1 MRGAASTLASR
12 RERASELAGLLNT
25 SLRSAQE
32 LGARRVIKR
41 SVDAADAVISVAREL
56 AQADGEVR
64 YAAALR
70 MVFERLGATY
80 IKVGQFIAS
89 SPAFFDSEL
98 VHECGSLL
106 DQTSP
111 TPWPFIR
118 ATIMRELNISSLYDV
133 FESVDPRPLA
143 SASVAQV
150 HAATLRS
157 SGKDVVIKVCK
168 PGIEDAL
175 TTDLA
180 ALKQA
185 AQLLEIVQPEL
196 SRTTS
201 LTGITE
207 DIATSI
213 ADEADFLNE
222 VENIK
227 SFKRYLQTS
236 EMDAVAKAPH
246 VYEQLSTKQMIVM
259 ERFFGH
265 LITDTT
271 HFSPSDVENAIS
283 NTLNVWLGSLGAC
296 EAIHVDVHPGN
307 ILLCNDGRVG
317 WLDFG
322 ICARLKQSTVLAV
335 PKLFEAI
342 GERDSNTMARAL
354 VTIGATSD
362 SNVDIDGFARELDK
376 ALETVSNLVNEMEV
390 RTAVVDEDTTFA
402 QTGLSVDTTKLN
414 QFVEDTVRISE
425 QFGLRVPREF
435 GLLLKQVLYFNR
447 LTEELAP
454 TISLFDSRIDM
465 HGKF

>member
-1 MRGAASTLASR
+1 M
-12 RERASELAGLLNT
+12 
-25 SLRSAQE
+25 
-32 LGARRVIKR
+32 
-41 SVDAADAVISVAREL
+41 
-56 AQADGEVR
+56 
-64 YAAALR
+64 
-70 MVFERLGATY
+70 
-80 IKVGQFIAS
+80 
-89 SPAFFDSEL
+89 
-98 VHECGSLL
+98 
-106 DQTSP
+106 
-111 TPWPFIR
+111 
-118 ATIMRELNISSLYDV
+118 
-133 FESVDPRPLA
+133 
-143 SASVAQV
+143 
-150 HAATLRS
+150 
-157 SGKDVVIKVCK
+157 
-168 PGIEDAL
+168 
-175 TTDLA
+175 
-180 ALKQA
+180 
-185 AQLLEIVQPEL
+185 
-196 SRTTS
+196 
-201 LTGITE
+201 
-207 DIATSI
+207 
-213 ADEADFLNE
+213 NE

-283 NTLNVWLGSLGAC
+283 NTLNVWLGSLSAC

-307 ILLCNDGRVG
+307 ILLCNDGLVG

-354 VTIGATSD
+354 VTIGATTD

-390 RTAVVDEDTTFA
+390 RTAVADEDTTFA

-414 QFVEDTVRISE
+414 QLVEDTIRISE